1 MATSNQA
8 EHLPP
13 PQESTED
20 TVIRDLPPQEG
31 SSDGEGGE
39 RTAREKLKKTSIA
52 GLSQYSKVK
61 PGVAGDHPVDDA
73 GTAESLPESQSENG
87 QVRGRPSKKR
97 SFEDL
102 QTEESGP
109 GVENGGAPLPKKGSQ
124 HKRMRSREISGND
137 EEIQTFEKYEDMASP
152 VQEESDA
159 EAQQS
164 PGGPGI
170 LVLAP
175 SKEEMETAA
184 VAQDA
189 RGSTAEDKS
198 SSVAASSEKQSV
210 AAETQVK
217 ALPSTKEEA
226 KPQVTASSG
235 FANTSTTSPFSSFKS
250 PKSPKSPE
258 KASDSVLSPGSG
270 TSNSAFASSGLSAF
284 AASEKSPF
292 GAVGAT
298 AKAGGG
304 FGGGG
309 GTGGFASSS
318 GGFGGASPFA
328 SKPTSGFGSGG
339 GFGSA
344 AGFGGGSG
352 FGSAAKPL
360 GAGLS
365 PFGTSAGASGTF
377 GKPKPFG
384 AKTNE
389 DEEDSE
395 DGGEND
401 EAQAAGEEAEQDPR
415 FREQELNTGEEDE
428 ETVFSCRAK
437 LYHFEREWKESGIG
451 DFKIN
456 MRYEARSTVQ
466 TPATDGKTGGEK
478 APKEDDSAE
487 TNEEDIEAALEG
499 GERESSVTLERRGR
513 LIMRAMGTHR
523 LLLNTPV
530 FKEMNVGTHDGKEP
544 TGKTM
549 HLTGL
554 EGGKPTGFQIKVG
567 KEEVLK
573 EIYYK
578 IRELQEAL

>member
-1 MATSNQA
+1 MSASDPA
-8 EHLPP
+8 ENLPP
-13 PQESTED
+13 PQHESTED
-20 TVIRDLPPQEG
+20 TVIQDLPPQDG

-52 GLSQYSKVK
+52 GLSQYSKAK
-61 PGVAGDHPVDDA
+61 PGVVGDRPVGDA
-73 GTAESLPESQSENG
+73 TTVEASPESQSENG
-87 QVRGRPSKKR
+87 QARGRPSKKR

-102 QTEESGP
+102 QAEESGP
-109 GVENGGAPLPKKGSQ
+109 GVENGGPPLPKKASQ

-137 EEIQTFEKYEDMASP
+137 EEIQTFDKHEDMASP

-170 LVLAP
+170 LVSAP
-175 SKEEMETAA
+175 SKEEMETGAS
-184 VAQDA
+184 AQDL
-189 RGSTAEDKS
+189 GGLTAEDERPN
-198 SSVAASSEKQSV
+198 VAPGLDKKP
-210 AAETQVK
+210 AAEAIPVQTI
-217 ALPSTKEEA
+217 PSAEQAA
-226 KPQVTASSG
+226 KSLIPTSSG
-235 FANTSTTSPFSSFKS
+235 FANTSTASPFSSFK
-250 PKSPKSPE
+250 PPKSPE
-258 KASDSVLSPGSG
+258 KASESILSPGSG
-270 TSNSAFASSGLSAF
+270 TSSSAFASSGLAAF

-298 AKAGGG
+298 AKPGGG

-309 GTGGFASSS
+309 GASGFASTS

-328 SKPTSGFGSGG
+328 SKPMSGFGSAG
-339 GFGSA
+339 GFGSTG
-344 AGFGGGSG
+344 GFGGGSG

-360 GAGLS
+360 GMGVS
-365 PFGTSAGASGTF
+365 PFATPAGAAGTF
-377 GKPKPFG
+377 GKSKPFG
-384 AKTNE
+384 AKSNE
-389 DEEDSE
+389 EEEESE
-395 DGGEND
+395 DGGEHD
-401 EAQAAGEEAEQDPR
+401 EAQQAEEEAEQDPR

-428 ETVFSCRAK
+428 RTIFSCRAK
-437 LYHFEREWKESGIG
+437 LYHFDREWKESGLG

-456 MRYEARSTVQ
+456 MRFEARSTVQ
-466 TPATDGKTGGEK
+466 SPATDGKNDGSREGK
-478 APKEDDSAE
+478 AEDDSGE

-544 TGKTM
+544 SGKTM

-567 KEEVLK
+567 KEETLR

-578 IRELQEAL
+578 IRELQEEL

>member
-1 MATSNQA
+1 MSTSDQGEN
-8 EHLPP
+8 LPSR
-13 PQESTED
+13 QESTED
-20 TVIRDLPPQEG
+20 TVIQDLPPQDG

-52 GLSQYSKVK
+52 GLSQYSKAK
-61 PGVAGDHPVDDA
+61 PGEIGDHLVGDA
-73 GTAESLPESQSENG
+73 TGVETAPELQSENG
-87 QVRGRPSKKR
+87 LVRGRPSKKR

-102 QTEESGP
+102 QNEESGP
-109 GVENGGAPLPKKGSQ
+109 GVENGGPPLPKKGSQ

-152 VQEESDA
+152 VLEESDA

-164 PGGPGI
+164 PGGPGV
-170 LVLAP
+170 LVSAP
-175 SKEEMETAA
+175 SKEEMDTAA
-184 VAQDA
+184 SVPGLEDA
-189 RGSTAEDKS
+189 TAEVRLPN
-198 SSVAASSEKQSV
+198 VASISEKQP
-210 AAETQVK
+210 AATE
-217 ALPSTKEEA
+217 PSTKTIPPPEQAA
-226 KPQVTASSG
+226 KSQISVSSG
-235 FANTSTTSPFSSFKS
+235 FANTSTASPFSSFKS
-250 PKSPKSPE
+250 PKSPE
-258 KASDSVLSPGSG
+258 KEVESTSSPGNG
-270 TSNSAFASSGLSAF
+270 TSNSAFASSSLSAF

-292 GAVGAT
+292 GAVGAA

-304 FGGGG
+304 FGDSR
-309 GTGGFASSS
+309 GTSGFASTS
-318 GGFGGASPFA
+318 GGFGGASLFA
-328 SKPTSGFGSGG
+328 SKPMSGFGSGG

-360 GAGLS
+360 GSGIS
-365 PFGTSAGASGTF
+365 PFAAPSGTAGAF

-384 AKTNE
+384 AKSNE
-389 DEEDSE
+389 EEEESE

-401 EAQAAGEEAEQDPR
+401 EAQQPGEEVEQDPR
-415 FREQELNTGEEDE
+415 FHEQELNTGEEDE
-428 ETVFSCRAK
+428 KTIFSCRAK
-437 LYHFEREWKESGIG
+437 LYHFDREWKESGLG

-456 MRYEARSTVQ
+456 MRYEARSTEQ
-466 TPATDGKTGGEK
+466 TLTTDDKNAAGKETKDENESGDAT
-478 APKEDDSAE
+478 
-487 TNEEDIEAALEG
+487 EEDIEAAIDG
-499 GERESSVTLERRGR
+499 GEPESSMTLERRGR

-544 TGKTM
+544 SGKTM

-567 KEEVLK
+567 KEETLR

-578 IRELQEAL
+578 IRELQEEL

>member
-1 MATSNQA
+1 MAASDRA
-8 EHLPP
+8 ENLPP
-13 PQESTED
+13 QRELTED
-20 TVIRDLPPQEG
+20 TVIEDLPPQDG

-52 GLSQYSKVK
+52 GLSQYSKAK
-61 PGVAGDHPVDDA
+61 PGVVGHHPVGDVA
-73 GTAESLPESQSENG
+73 GTETVLEAQSENG
-87 QVRGRPSKKR
+87 QARGRPSKKR

-102 QTEESGP
+102 QNEESGP
-109 GVENGGAPLPKKGSQ
+109 GVENGGPPLPKKGSQ

-137 EEIQTFEKYEDMASP
+137 EEIQTFDKYEDMASP
-152 VQEESDA
+152 VQEESDS

-170 LVLAP
+170 LVQVPL
-175 SKEEMETAA
+175 KKEMEPTAS
-184 VAQDA
+184 VQDSQA
-189 RGSTAEDKS
+189 PTAEDKPPNVTIS
-198 SSVAASSEKQSV
+198 TEKQPAASETLVKPTQSAEQAGKQ
-210 AAETQVK
+210 
-217 ALPSTKEEA
+217 
-226 KPQVTASSG
+226 PQVAASSG
-235 FANTSTTSPFSSFKS
+235 FANTSTASPFSSFKS
-250 PKSPKSPE
+250 PQSPE
-258 KASDSVLSPGSG
+258 KGTESIASPGG
-270 TSNSAFASSGLSAF
+270 ATSSSAFASSGLSAF

-298 AKAGGG
+298 AKPSGG
-304 FGGGG
+304 FGGASGASL
-309 GTGGFASSS
+309 FASTS

-344 AGFGGGSG
+344 AGFGGASG

-360 GAGLS
+360 GTGLS
-365 PFGTSAGASGTF
+365 PFATAAGTAGTF

-384 AKTNE
+384 VKSNE

-395 DGGEND
+395 DGDEND
-401 EAQAAGEEAEQDPR
+401 EAQSAAQEVEQDPR
-415 FREQELNTGEEDE
+415 FQKQELNTGEEDE
-428 ETVFSCRAK
+428 KTIFSCRAK
-437 LYHFEREWKESGIG
+437 LYHFDREWKESGLG

-466 TPATDGKTGGEK
+466 TPTTDDKDAGDKRSK
-478 APKEDDSAE
+478 PEDDAGE
-487 TNEEDIEAALEG
+487 INEEDVEAALERG
-499 GERESSVTLERRGR
+499 DRGSSVTLERRGR

-544 TGKTM
+544 SGKTM

-567 KEEVLK
+567 KEETLK

-578 IRELQEAL
+578 IRELQEEM